1 MSEHD
6 RNVSEGRL
14 HQETNA
20 CSRQSSPLVRWP
32 NDASGPSGRASTP
45 ILSFGRDGQTWPVRA
60 ERGGYF
66 EFCRRLAPGWTAGEV
81 TVRPEEVIEP
91 VRIMGVLYAGHHQW
105 DRYGGRASGPGAD
118 HWRGT

>member
-1 MSEHD
+1 MPADLPAGHLLPYSALAATA
-6 RNVSEGRL
+6 RPG
-14 HQETNA
+14 
-20 CSRQSSPLVRWP
+20 
-32 NDASGPSGRASTP
+32 
-45 ILSFGRDGQTWPVRA
+45 PVRA

-118 HWRGT
+118 HWGGT